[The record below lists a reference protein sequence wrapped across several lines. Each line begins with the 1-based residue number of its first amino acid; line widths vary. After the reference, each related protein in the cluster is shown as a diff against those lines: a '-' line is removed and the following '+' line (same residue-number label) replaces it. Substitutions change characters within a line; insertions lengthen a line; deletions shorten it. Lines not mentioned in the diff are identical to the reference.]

1 MDIIIKDL
9 EEQIIKLQEIIIDL
23 KTIDNTNKY
32 DNEVEIIKKYYKI
45 SDITNRY
52 NKIYHNMENKLDE
65 LFKKQIKQCHNNCWF
80 FLNNI
85 IKTIP
90 SINIKHLINS
100 LEWDMSIYHMKYKKI
115 YYNNFDN

>member
-90 SINIKHLINS
+90 SINIKNLINC
-100 LEWDMSIYHMKYKKI
+100 LECDMDIDHMKYKRI